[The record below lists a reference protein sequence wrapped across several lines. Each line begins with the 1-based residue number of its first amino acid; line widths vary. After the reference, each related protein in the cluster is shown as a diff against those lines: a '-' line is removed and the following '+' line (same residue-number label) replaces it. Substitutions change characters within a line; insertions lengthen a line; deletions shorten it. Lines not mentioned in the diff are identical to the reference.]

1 MGLFDK
7 FKIGLGK
14 SSDGLSTGFKNIFS
28 KKKIDENVLTEF
40 EELIITSDAG
50 VEVAK
55 ELRKDFENFK
65 VDKKLDDHEE
75 ILKLIADK
83 LAINLQK
90 YEKDL
95 SLMGNA
101 KSAVIVVSGVNGV
114 GKTTSIGKLGKYFK
128 DNNRSVVFGA
138 ADTFRAAAID
148 QLQVWAAK
156 VKVDI
161 IKSEINSDP
170 ASVAFKTAEF
180 AKKNEIDVALIDTA
194 GRLQNKKNLM
204 EEYKKIANELNLIN
218 HDTFAFCW
226 IIDYPMFE
234 EDEQTNKIIFS
245 HNPFSMPQGNINNLD
260 LSKPLNIKAYQYDIV
275 CNGIELSSGAIRNHI
290 PELMYKL
297 FSVAGYEKKVVDEK
311 FSGMINALSYGA
323 PPHGGIA
330 PGIDRIIMLLANEK
344 NIREVTMFPMN
355 QNAQDLMMNAPSSV
369 SDEQLKELNL
379 SIKPKK

>member
-7 FKIGLGK
+7 FKLGLGK
-14 SSDGLSTGFKNIFS
+14 SSSSLSDGFKNIFS
-28 KKKIDENVLTEF
+28 KKIIDDEVLTKF
-40 EELIITSDAG
+40 EELIISSDAG
-50 VEVAK
+50 VDVAR

-65 VDKKLDDHEE
+65 IDKKIDDHKE
-75 ILKLIADK
+75 ILKLLADK
-83 LAINLQK
+83 IAIELLK

-101 KSAVIVVSGVNGV
+101 NSSVIVISGVNGV

-180 AKKNEIDVALIDTA
+180 AKKNQIDIALIDTA

-204 EEYKKIANELNLIN
+204 DEYKKIIN
-218 HDTFAFCW
+218 VLK
-226 IIDYPMFE
+226 
-234 EDEQTNKIIFS
+234 KI
-245 HNPFSMPQGNINNLD
+245 
-260 LSKPLNIKAYQYDIV
+260 
-275 CNGIELSSGAIRNHI
+275 
-290 PELMYKL
+290 
-297 FSVAGYEKKVVDEK
+297 DEK
-311 FSGMINALSYGA
+311 FPNEVILVLDATTGQNALNQVEEFSKIHNITGLVITKLDSTA
-323 PPHGGIA
+323 KGGIILA
-330 PGIDRIIMLLANEK
+330 ICKKYNLPIVAVGMGEKDTDLHPFKAEFFAKALLG
-344 NIREVTMFPMN
+344 
-355 QNAQDLMMNAPSSV
+355 
-369 SDEQLKELNL
+369 LN
-379 SIKPKK
+379 S

>member
-1 MGLFDK
+1 MGIFDK
-7 FKIGLGK
+7 FKSGLGK
-14 SSDGLSTGFKNIFS
+14 SSSSLTDGFKNIFS
-28 KKKIDENVLTEF
+28 KKKVDSNILEEF
-40 EELIITSDAG
+40 EELIISSDAG
-50 VEVAK
+50 VDVAK

-65 VDKKLDDHEE
+65 VDKKLDDHKE
-75 ILKLIADK
+75 ILKLLADK

-180 AKKNEIDVALIDTA
+180 AKKNEIDIALIDTG
-194 GRLQNKKNLM
+194 GRLQNKKNVM
-204 EEYKKIANELNLIN
+204 EE
-218 HDTFAFCW
+218 
-226 IIDYPMFE
+226 
-234 EDEQTNKIIFS
+234 
-245 HNPFSMPQGNINNLD
+245 
-260 LSKPLNIKAYQYDIV
+260 
-275 CNGIELSSGAIRNHI
+275 
-290 PELMYKL
+290 
-297 FSVAGYEKKVVDEK
+297 
-311 FSGMINALSYGA
+311 
-323 PPHGGIA
+323 
-330 PGIDRIIMLLANEK
+330 
-344 NIREVTMFPMN
+344 
-355 QNAQDLMMNAPSSV
+355 
-369 SDEQLKELNL
+369 
-379 SIKPKK
+379 

>member
-1 MGLFDK
+1 MSLFNK

-14 SSDGLSTGFKNIFS
+14 SSSSLTDGFKNIFS
-28 KKKIDENVLTEF
+28 KKNIDEDILTEF
-40 EELIITSDAG
+40 EELIISSDAG

-65 VDKKLDDHEE
+65 IDKKIEDHNE

-83 LAINLQK
+83 MAINLLK

-101 KSAVIVVSGVNGV
+101 KSSVIVVSGVNGA

-180 AKKNEIDVALIDTA
+180 AKKNQIDIALIDTA

-204 EEYKKIANELNLIN
+204 EEYKKIINVLKKIDPSYPNEVILVLDSTTGQNALNQVEEFSKIHDLTGLIITKLDSSAKGGVVLAICKKYKLPIVAIGMGEKETDLHPFN
-218 HDTFAFCW
+218 AEF
-226 IIDYPMFE
+226 
-234 EDEQTNKIIFS
+234 FS
-245 HNPFSMPQGNINNLD
+245 
-260 LSKPLNIKAYQYDIV
+260 KALL
-275 CNGIELSSGAIRNHI
+275 GIE
-290 PELMYKL
+290 
-297 FSVAGYEKKVVDEK
+297 D
-311 FSGMINALSYGA
+311 
-323 PPHGGIA
+323 
-330 PGIDRIIMLLANEK
+330 
-344 NIREVTMFPMN
+344 
-355 QNAQDLMMNAPSSV
+355 
-369 SDEQLKELNL
+369 
-379 SIKPKK
+379 